1 MIKNQLIII
10 YFILFSPILVAQT
23 FMLDTIKD
31 DYPFIKWN
39 LNKLEFVE
47 NSPSFKKLF
56 HKLDTIYNDN
66 NDEDVHIIHIGG
78 SHIQAD
84 IYSNR
89 LRTYLQQMNPKA
101 KGQRGFISPNK
112 LAGTNNPSNYT
123 FEFDNEWKGYRCSV
137 LKDSVAWGMSGIT
150 AIFKG
155 LESNIK
161 VKSNHRG
168 YDSQYYDF
176 NRIRIFYDNWTDD
189 YDVIIKKP
197 KLITEVSI
205 NKQAHFIEFK
215 LNKKVEELDFCV
227 RRKDHSENSE
237 FLLMGLE
244 LMNDNRGIQY
254 TTIGVNGA
262 SFKSYDRANFFD
274 NQLKLYKPDLFIIS
288 VGTNDA
294 YYPTFKPEDYKTN
307 FENLILK
314 IQSINPDCAILLTV
328 PNDSYFKRKYANPR
342 TKLMQSII
350 YDLAKKYKMAVWD
363 FYQIMGGFNSSQKWY
378 KNKLMPSDR
387 IHFTQIGYRIK
398 ADLLL
403 EAIVSSWEKELQ
415 LQPNS
420 VLYNIVNER

>member
-1 MIKNQLIII
+1 MIKNKLIVL
-10 YFILFSPILVAQT
+10 YVILSSTSLVAQT

-39 LNKLEFVE
+39 LNKLEFAE
-47 NSPSFKKLF
+47 NSPTFKKLF
-56 HKLDTIYNDN
+56 HKLDNVYNN
-66 NDEDVHIIHIGG
+66 KAEDVHVFHIGG

-89 LRTYLQQMNPKA
+89 LRTYLQHMSQKA

-123 FEFDNEWKGYRCSV
+123 FEFNNKWKGYRCSV

-150 AIFKG
+150 AVFKG
-155 LESNIK
+155 QESNIK
-161 VKSNHRG
+161 IKSNHRG

-189 YDVIIKKP
+189 YEVVLEKP
-197 KLITEVSI
+197 ELITEVSI

-215 LNKKVEELDFCV
+215 LSKKLEELDFCV
-227 RRKDHSENSE
+227 RRKINSENSE

-244 LMNDNRGIQY
+244 LMNDNHGVQY

-262 SFKSYDRANFFD
+262 SFKSYNRTAFFD
-274 NQLKLYKPDLFIIS
+274 NQLMLYKPDLFIIS

-294 YYPTFKPEDYKTN
+294 YYPTFNAEDYKTN
-307 FENLILK
+307 FESLILK
-314 IQSINPDCAILLTV
+314 IQSVNPDCAILLTV
-328 PNDSYFKRKYANPR
+328 PNDSYFKRQHANPR
-342 TKLMQSII
+342 TKIVQNII
-350 YDLAKKYKMAVWD
+350 YDLAEKHKMAVWD
-363 FYQIMGGFNSSQKWY
+363 FYKIMGSFNSSQKWY
-378 KNKLMPSDR
+378 KHELMPKDR
-387 IHFTQIGYRIK
+387 IHFTQVGYRIK

-403 EAIVSSWEKELQ
+403 NALVNSWEKELQ
-415 LQPNS
+415 LTPNS
-420 VLYNIVNER
+420 ILHNIINE